1 VTSSAAGDGRTLPY
15 WSVLRNGRLA
25 TLLVGD
31 FAAFTGNGMV
41 IVALPLQTL
50 RIHGAVPAAFA
61 IALVETSN
69 YFVGTVLAF
78 ALGLGRVRVPPRA
91 LILAD
96 CGTRAVFLAGLGTLA
111 LLDRLSLWELVVG
124 LLVGSTFRLVG
135 SSGRR
140 LIATGM
146 VPPEGVFAVNGLL
159 GTGNNLAL
167 YVAGPVLGGIVAV
180 AAGPG
185 TALIVDAA
193 CSVALFAA
201 VVFAVPAQPPIPTG
215 EAVPASGWWIL
226 RRFPAVTRLFAV
238 VFLFNLFYMPVEV
251 ALPLLVAGPLHA
263 GGRALGAIWGAFG
276 AGALLGA
283 LGTNQLRLVRQR
295 PLLIAVIGGW
305 GASVVLL
312 AFAPAVPVAALAFA
326 IGGLIYAPFTPI
338 VYSMVQS
345 VLRPDEQQPVV
356 TLWAA
361 GATVSAP
368 IGLALGGPL
377 VDLVGPRG
385 GLVLSAALT
394 IALAPW
400 AARRQPATSGSA
412 RPNATARRPRGTRS
426 R

>member
-1 VTSSAAGDGRTLPY
+1 VTSSAAGDARTLPY

-50 RIHGAVPAAFA
+50 QIHGAVPAAFA

-96 CGTRAVFLAGLGTLA
+96 CATRAVFLAGLGTLA

-124 LLVGSTFRLVG
+124 LLIGSTFRLVG

-140 LIATGM
+140 LVATGM

-167 YVAGPVLGGIVAV
+167 YVAGPVLGGVVAV

-185 TALIVDAA
+185 TALIVDAT
-193 CSVALFAA
+193 CSVALFTA
-201 VVFAVPAQPPIPTG
+201 VVLAVPAQPPAPTG
-215 EAVPASGWWIL
+215 EAVPASGWRIL
-226 RRFPAVTRLFAV
+226 RQFPPVTRLFAV

-283 LGTNQLRLVRQR
+283 LGTNQLRRVRQR

-326 IGGLIYAPFTPI
+326 TGGLIYAPFTPI
-338 VYSMVQS
+338 IYSMVQS

-394 IALAPW
+394 IALVPW
-400 AARRQPATSGSA
+400 AARRRPAA
-412 RPNATARRPRGTRS
+412 PRG
-426 R
+426 